1 MKKLL
6 LTSLLI
12 SGFLWAFPQSK
23 KDLQLFG
30 NEKLTTLNRKTS
42 AKNISKIQDSILK
55 EVAIA
60 IYHNTYPLAERQ
72 KSYTSY
78 LHPKVLAKQLKTSPY
93 SQFENPTGIY
103 FTANEEALIWAGNTS
118 GQDIALVVAN
128 WDDEQFKQESYPLSP
143 GLNRFT
149 VKTKGNSYIQ
159 YFTEDGE
166 NLPKVDVH
174 ILSGK
179 INGVFDIAKD
189 DNAAYQRILATAY
202 GPVVDLVGKKVHLA
216 YAVESLKKE
225 NPEKGVELMQLYDS
239 IIHIQHEIM
248 GLVKYQREP
257 KNHMFGRVIWKGF
270 MHADGIG
277 AAFHDNTMKTL
288 ANIPNLR
295 KSSWGVAHEFGHVN
309 QVRPNMKWVGT
320 TEVTNNIYSVWT
332 QYVYNPDDPK
342 LERERLKDY
351 DENTVGGRIT
361 SYMESAFVH
370 QQPWLTQAGP
380 DRWQRERPRDWGGDH
395 FVKLVPLWQLQL
407 YFAVVGEGYGWGNK
421 DFYGDVF
428 IKAIDNPIV
437 KADQDSYYQ
446 LEFVKNACDVAKL
459 DLTDF
464 FAHSGILALIDLI
477 VDDYTVGRM
486 KITSEDIQQIKS
498 YASKYPKPNTPVLH
512 YLTANSVDIYKN
524 QASVSGTTG
533 TGFERQ
539 DHKIILDNEMWKNAV
554 AFETYAAD
562 KLIKIAFRGAGS
574 ADVKTTTVHTPE
586 GTTSV
591 KAVGWDGRR
600 IEVL

>member
-1 MKKLL
+1 
-6 LTSLLI
+6 
-12 SGFLWAFPQSK
+12 
-23 KDLQLFG
+23 
-30 NEKLTTLNRKTS
+30 
-42 AKNISKIQDSILK
+42 LK
-55 EVAIA
+55 EVATA
-60 IYHNTYPLAERQ
+60 IYHNTYPLADRY
-72 KSYTSY
+72 KSYSNY
-78 LHPKVLAKQLKTSPY
+78 LHPRVLAKQLKTSPY

-103 FTANEEALIWAGNTS
+103 FRANEEVLIWVGNAS
-118 GQDIALVVAN
+118 EQDIALVVAN
-128 WDDEQFKQESYPLSP
+128 WDDEHFKQESYPLHP
-143 GLNRFT
+143 GLNRFM
-149 VKTKGNSYIQ
+149 VKTQGNSYIQ
-159 YFTEDGE
+159 YFTEDG
-166 NLPKVDVH
+166 NNRPKIDVH
-174 ILSGK
+174 ILSGRV
-179 INGVFDIAKD
+179 NGVFDITKD
-189 DNAAYQRILATAY
+189 DNVAYQHILATAY
-202 GPVVDLVGKKVHLA
+202 GPVVDLVGEKVHLA

-277 AAFHDNTMKTL
+277 AAFHDNTMKNV

-295 KSSWGVAHEFGHVN
+295 RNSWGVAHEFGHVN
-309 QVRPNMKWVGT
+309 QVRPHMKWVGT

-332 QYVYNPDDPK
+332 QYLYNPNDPK
-342 LERERLKDY
+342 LEREALKDY
-351 DENTVGGRIT
+351 DERNIGGRIT

-370 QQPWLTQAGP
+370 YQPWLTQAGP

-437 KADQDSYYQ
+437 KTDQDSYYQ
-446 LEFVKNACDVAKL
+446 LEFVKNSCDVAKL

-464 FAHSGILALIDLI
+464 FAYSGILAPIDLI
-477 VDDYTVGRM
+477 VDDYTVGKM
-486 KITSEDIQQIKS
+486 KITTEDIQQIKS
-498 YASKYPKPNTPVLH
+498 YASRYPKPNTPVLH
-512 YLTANSVDIYKN
+512 YLTANSVDIYKK
-524 QASVSGTTG
+524 QLPVSGTTG

-539 DHKIILDNEMWKNAV
+539 DHKIILDNGLWKNAV
-554 AFETYAAD
+554 AFETYAED

-574 ADVKTTTVHTPE
+574 ADVKTTTVYTPE

>member
-1 MKKLL
+1 MNKLF
-6 LTSLLI
+6 LTSLLVSVSI
-12 SGFLWAFPQSK
+12 SSFSQSK
-23 KDLQLFG
+23 KDLQLFS
-30 NEKLTTLNRKTS
+30 NEELTGLTS
-42 AKNISKIQDSILK
+42 TASIKNIAKIQDSILK
-55 EVAIA
+55 DVATA
-60 IYHNTYPLAERQ
+60 IYHNTYALGKRHQ
-72 KSYTSY
+72 SYSSY
-78 LHPKVLAKQLKTSPY
+78 LHPKVLSEKQKTGAY

-103 FTANEEALIWAGNTS
+103 FPAGEEALIWVGNTS
-118 GQDIALVVAN
+118 GQEIALVVAN
-128 WDDEQFKQESYPLSP
+128 WDDEHFKKETYPLSA

-149 VKTKGNSYIQ
+149 MQTKGNSYIQ
-159 YFTEDGE
+159 YFTPDGKE
-166 NLPKVDVH
+166 TPPIDVH
-174 ILSGK
+174 ILSGR
-179 INGVFDIAKD
+179 INGLFDLAQD
-189 DNAAYQRILATAY
+189 DNAAYQQLLATAY

-248 GLVKYQREP
+248 GLVKYNREP
-257 KNHMFGRVIWKGF
+257 KNHMFGRVIWRGF
-270 MHADGIG
+270 MHADGLG
-277 AAFHDNTMKTL
+277 AAFHDNTMKTV

-295 KSSWGVAHEFGHVN
+295 KNPWGVAHEFGHVN

-320 TEVTNNIYSVWT
+320 TEVTNNIYSAWT
-332 QYVYNPDDPK
+332 QYLFNLNDPK

-351 DENTVGGRIT
+351 DEHTIGGRIT

-395 FVKLVPLWQLQL
+395 FVKLIPLWQLQL
-407 YFAVVGEGYGWGNK
+407 YFAVAGEGQGWGNA

-428 IKAIDNPIV
+428 IKAIDNPV
-437 KADQDSYYQ
+437 TKAEQHSYYQ
-446 LEFVKNACDVAKL
+446 LEFIKNACDVSKL

-464 FAHSGILALIDLI
+464 FEHSGMLAPIDLI

-486 KITSEDIQQIKS
+486 KITTEDIQQIKL

-524 QASVSGTTG
+524 QEAVSGIKN
-533 TGFERQ
+533 TGFERLEN
-539 DHKIILDNEMWKNAV
+539 KIIINHELWKNAV
-554 AFETYAAD
+554 AFETYIGD
-562 KLIKIAFRGAGS
+562 KLAKIAFCGAGS
-574 ADVKTTTVHTPE
+574 TEVKTTTVHTPE

-591 KAVGWDGRR
+591 KAVGWDGKR
-600 IEVL
+600 IDVL